1 MEGNIDEKLLELAK
15 EIVELTGA
23 DYTNI
28 LPGKD
33 LISGYLYKVSVV
45 PTTIFVNSEG
55 DILKTVVGAKTK
67 DDWIDIIENFL
78 WS

>member
-45 PTTIFVNSEG
+45 LLYLLTVEG
-55 DILKTVVGAKTK
+55 DILKTVVGVRNQKM
-67 DDWIDIIENFL
+67 IG
-78 WS
+78 